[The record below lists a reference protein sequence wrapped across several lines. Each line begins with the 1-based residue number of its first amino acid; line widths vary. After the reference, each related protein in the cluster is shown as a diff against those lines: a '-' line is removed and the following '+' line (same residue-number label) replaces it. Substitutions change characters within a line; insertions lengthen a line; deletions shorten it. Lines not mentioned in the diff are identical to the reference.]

1 MLDTKGT
8 CMPMLQNRKNQ
19 QMEYGFCPE
28 HYNKS
33 PHQLHNLMRET
44 VEWDK
49 KETLNER
56 TVTYIHTRI
65 HTYIHTYFIFQL
77 PKGAFQLKKE

>member
-1 MLDTKGT
+1 
-8 CMPMLQNRKNQ
+8 
-19 QMEYGFCPE
+19 MEYGFCPE

-56 TVTYIHTRI
+56 TVTYIHTCM
-65 HTYIHTYFIFQL
+65 HTYIHTYILYFSTPQRGFSVK
-77 PKGAFQLKKE
+77 KGIKR